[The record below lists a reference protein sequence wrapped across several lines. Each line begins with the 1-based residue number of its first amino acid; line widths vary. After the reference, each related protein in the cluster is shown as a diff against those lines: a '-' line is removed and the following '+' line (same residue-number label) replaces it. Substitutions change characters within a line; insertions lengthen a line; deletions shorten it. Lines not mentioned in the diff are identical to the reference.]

1 MAGDTASHP
10 NGGWHTFNTLEF
22 ILGDVNG
29 DNSINIQDIVL
40 VINLILTSEY
50 NALADLNSDS
60 TIDILDVVLTVNII
74 LN

>member
-10 NGGWHTFNTLEF
+10 NVGWHTFNTLEF

-50 NALADLNSDS
+50 NDLADLNSDS